1 SQSVKTVMRET
12 KRGNLGG
19 IHGPVS
25 QLIEVPQR
33 YSVAIET
40 ALGASMQH
48 IIVSTE
54 RDAKLAIELLKRRS
68 AGRATFLPVST
79 IHSSLLRERG
89 LEECSGFLGIAG
101 TLCRCNPEYEEILRS
116 LLGRIVVAENLD
128 SAIAIAKR
136 FSYRFR
142 IVTL

>member
-1 SQSVKTVMRET
+1 MRGHELRLQGRRKKAEEARAKCDSLRLDTEERERRARLLEDLERNMEGFSQSVKTVMRET

-54 RDAKLAIELLKRRS
+54 RDAK
-68 AGRATFLPVST
+68 AG
-79 IHSSLLRERG
+79 
-89 LEECSGFLGIAG
+89 
-101 TLCRCNPEYEEILRS
+101 N
-116 LLGRIVVAENLD
+116 
-128 SAIAIAKR
+128 
-136 FSYRFR
+136 
-142 IVTL
+142 